1 MTENQL
7 SVSASSMASVSSGY
21 ISSSSP
27 MGSIDTSLLVKPP
40 KEFHHSPSKY
50 LQRRHTMPILHL
62 ETLDERKLFTAPHQ
76 TLVERASRSP
86 LPHLHKSAWDLS
98 PEESDFKFATPTPP
112 PPTPRHTKVKKLEQ
126 EVTNLRQQVDA
137 LQQCNSK
144 LERELQN
151 ASSLFSLDVTLP
163 PRQGLLRRFSSTL
176 RDRKQ
181 LEKVK
186 LLPL

>member
-7 SVSASSMASVSSGY
+7 GVSATSMASSGY

-27 MGSIDTSLLVKPP
+27 MGSTSLLVKPP
-40 KEFHHSPSKY
+40 KEFHRFPSKY
-50 LQRRHTMPILHL
+50 QRRQHTMPILHL

-76 TLVERASRSP
+76 TLAERASCSP
-86 LPHLHKSAWDLS
+86 SLLHLPKPVWDSS

-112 PPTPRHTKVKKLEQ
+112 PPTPRLTKVKKLEQ
-126 EVTNLRQQVDA
+126 EITNLRQKVDA

-163 PRQGLLRRFSSTL
+163 PHQGLLRRFSSTL

-186 LLPL
+186 IVNSSPV